1 MLASLLLG
9 CAMSQTRPAPA
20 AGPLEDL
27 PILWEGSGTYSR
39 IGRSVRVVVRDQ
51 AALARIPVAEFPV
64 DFDRQMVLIVG
75 LGPTAGS
82 GVGVRI
88 TRVWRSG
95 ETVRVQEQRI
105 HPGPDSGRKP
115 ELASPWA
122 AVIVPRV
129 DLNVEGFSTD
139 IPEGLML
146 SHAGRR

>member
-1 MLASLLLG
+1 MLAGVLLG
-9 CAMSQTRPAPA
+9 CAMSQSRPNPA

-27 PILWEGSGTYSR
+27 PILWEGSGTWSR
-39 IGRSVRVVVRDQ
+39 IGRSVRVVVRNQ
-51 AALARIPVAEFPV
+51 AALARIPVAEIPV

-105 HPGPDSGRKP
+105 HPGPDSGRQP

-122 AVIVPRV
+122 AVVVPKT

-139 IPEGLML
+139 IPEGLM
-146 SHAGRR
+146 SRQAGVP